1 MAFNKYRLT
10 SAGKSVEISAGL
22 FSSLQFYATEN
33 TVAEV
38 TAAGY
43 FNEGRKSLYKN
54 MLILADC
61 DIDGTPAV
69 ALLRVINV
77 PDSGNVTVA
86 IQDLTAAP

>member
-1 MAFNKYRLT
+1 MSVN
-10 SAGKSVEISAGL
+10 SAGAASVL
-22 FSSLQFYATEN
+22 MVDDSSIAHGWNWVDLVLETA
-33 TVAEV
+33 VAEV